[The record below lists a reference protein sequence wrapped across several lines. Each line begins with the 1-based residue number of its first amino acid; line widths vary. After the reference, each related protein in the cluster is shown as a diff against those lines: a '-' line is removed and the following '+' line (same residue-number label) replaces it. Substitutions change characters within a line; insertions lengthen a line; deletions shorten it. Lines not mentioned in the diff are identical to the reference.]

1 MRIRRRAVTRGTAL
15 LLTMLLLAAVA
26 SPTARAAS
34 HREAPLIAL
43 DPTADITD
51 VYAFRSWEND
61 SKAVFIMNVI
71 PQQVPASGPNYFN
84 LDDKVRY
91 SFHLNLT
98 RTGTPTMSASTSA
111 SGRRCRTTRPSG
123 A

>member
-1 MRIRRRAVTRGTAL
+1 MAAL
-15 LLTMLLLAAVA
+15 LVAAMLAGPV
-26 SPTARAAS
+26 PTADAAS
-34 HREAPLIAL
+34 HREAPLVAL

-71 PQQVPASGPNYFN
+71 PQQVPASGPNFFN

-91 SFHLNLT
+91 SFHLDLD
-98 RTGTPTMSASTSA
+98 RMPTISASTSA
-111 SGRRCRTTRPSG
+111 SRPRSATTRPSG